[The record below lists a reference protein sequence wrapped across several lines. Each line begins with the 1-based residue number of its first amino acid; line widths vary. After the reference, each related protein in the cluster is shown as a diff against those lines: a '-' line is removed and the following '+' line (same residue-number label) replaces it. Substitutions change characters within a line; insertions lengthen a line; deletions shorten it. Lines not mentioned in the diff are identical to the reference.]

1 MGSDP
6 QFAKYPNLSLSQDIF
21 NLSNPACH
29 ASSRQS
35 SLKKLQAA
43 IKEHNMAPL
52 YRHLAHPVEGVLNS
66 TGEGSSQP
74 PAAAGS
80 SPGSTGVVV
89 MSDMLAR
96 RPSTSRSELVWDEKL
111 YDRLVAENKRE
122 LDELTKEEEEA
133 AEAAGE
139 TEVQAARGKKAELWA
154 RVGDKVCV
162 KLSSFF
168 AVSLPDIQ
176 SDMLDLF
183 RIKPSRLMRLCLKI
197 LVS

>member
-1 MGSDP
+1 MTGHLH
-6 QFAKYPNLSLSQDIF
+6 AICLSG
-21 NLSNPACH
+21 
-29 ASSRQS
+29 RQ
-35 SLKKLQAA
+35 L
-43 IKEHNMAPL
+43 
-52 YRHLAHPVEGVLNS
+52 V
-66 TGEGSSQP
+66 GE
-74 PAAAGS
+74 
-80 SPGSTGVVV
+80 
-89 MSDMLAR
+89 
-96 RPSTSRSELVWDEKL
+96 
-111 YDRLVAENKRE
+111 AE
-122 LDELTKEEEEA
+122 EEEEA